1 MFTPKDKLSS
11 RWTCKLDFGFAVTLF
26 GYQIGFSF
34 DLIEWHLVFDHYKG
48 IGYLI
53 YFGPIAFDILD
64 STKLTPI
71 VDPAIAP
78 LKYEIFEQEKLA
90 AKYYVEL
97 EQTKKALEQETVRLA
112 GCGVAAIG
120 AGTPPDPANYG
131 YSAAYEAIYI
141 LYKKY
146 KQALTTLDQLQVRLE
161 AHRNKEKKEKKTG
174 DKNVKSKSLP
184 TRKSSR
190 KN

>member
-1 MFTPKDKLSS
+1 MLPLRNKKPS

-26 GYQIGFSF
+26 GYQIGASF
-34 DLIEWHLVFDHYKG
+34 DLTEWHLIFDHYEG

-64 STKLTPI
+64 STKVDTL

-78 LKYEIFEQEKLA
+78 LKNEIFEQEKLA
-90 AKYYVEL
+90 ARYYVEL
-97 EQTKKALEQETVRLA
+97 EQTKQALGQETVRLS

-131 YSAAYEAIYI
+131 YSAAYEATYI
-141 LYKKY
+141 LYTKY
-146 KQALTTLDQLQVRLE
+146 KQALTTIDQLQVRLE

-174 DKNVKSKSLP
+174 VKNVKDKSLP
-184 TRKSSR
+184 ARKSSR